1 MTTTS
6 VTTRERSVW
15 LDGLVALGL
24 VIVVMW
30 WLLGTGAPRRMDDAQ
45 VDRSTLVPEDR
56 LDDWE
61 ANHRA
66 TSFSELASYL
76 YIEPQRLA
84 GIPTESAFS
93 TIPPEIRALHGQRV
107 YVDGFMMPLDYDGGV
122 RMFVLNAS
130 YDMCQFGA
138 PSIPNQRIDVTMT
151 KDRRTVYVHT
161 PIRVFGTLEVGEEF
175 DRGQLV
181 SIYRMKADGIF
192 VGY

>member
-1 MTTTS
+1 MSTTK
-6 VTTRERSVW
+6 VAQRERPVW
-15 LDGLVALGL
+15 VDGLIALAL

-30 WLLGTGAPRRMDDAQ
+30 WLVGTGAPQRSDVH

-56 LDDWE
+56 LDDWQV
-61 ANHRA
+61 NHRA
-66 TSFSELASYL
+66 TSFAELASYL